1 MFCRD
6 HSRIQG
12 LDSLICFQRA
22 SLFET
27 GTVGQYLRSIDP
39 TEESEDGQSRDEETE
54 DDFS

>member
-6 HSRIQG
+6 HSGIQG

-22 SLFET
+22 SLFES
-27 GTVGQYLRSIDP
+27 GTVGQYLRSMNP
-39 TEESEDGQSRDEETE
+39 TEESEDGQSRDEETD

>member
-6 HSRIQG
+6 HSGIQG

-27 GTVGQYLRSIDP
+27 GTVGQYLRSMNP
-39 TEESEDGQSRDEETE
+39 TEEGEDGQSRDEETE